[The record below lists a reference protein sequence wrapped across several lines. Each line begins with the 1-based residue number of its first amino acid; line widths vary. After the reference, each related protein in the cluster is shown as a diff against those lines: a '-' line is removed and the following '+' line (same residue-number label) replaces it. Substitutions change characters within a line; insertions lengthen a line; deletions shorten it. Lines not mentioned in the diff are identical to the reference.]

1 MPLCVLPPAFCFL
14 RCVAPLLPASL
25 FCLALRVLIMPS
37 AELFAKCVSRCYRLF
52 LRGLVYRQIFDAPWK
67 KAVGTACQE
76 RLSCGMSP
84 TVGQAFLELSLKH
97 PVACDASPAKLE
109 YPRQRCSSMLSE
121 MQQKMQCLHMVQRFS
136 TASALPTR
144 RSVISGMGGT

>member
-1 MPLCVLPPAFCFL
+1 MLPPAFCFL
-14 RCVAPLLPASL
+14 RCVAPLTSCFSFLPGVTCPDYA
-25 FCLALRVLIMPS
+25 FR
-37 AELFAKCVSRCYRLF
+37 CVSRCYRLF
-52 LRGLVYRQIFDAPWK
+52 LQGLVYRQIFDAPWK